1 MIIKEIKEKP
11 VEHFILF
18 IILFV
23 GAILFFQF
31 RFNELLRHRVI
42 YGVALAYFIWSLFHH
57 YKKGDLHLS
66 IIIEYLL
73 FALLAVILIA
83 F

>member
-11 VEHFILF
+11 GEHFILF

-31 RFNELLRHRVI
+31 RYNELLRHRVI
-42 YGVALAYFIWSLFHH
+42 YGVVSSYFFWSLFHH

-66 IIIEYLL
+66 IIIEYFL